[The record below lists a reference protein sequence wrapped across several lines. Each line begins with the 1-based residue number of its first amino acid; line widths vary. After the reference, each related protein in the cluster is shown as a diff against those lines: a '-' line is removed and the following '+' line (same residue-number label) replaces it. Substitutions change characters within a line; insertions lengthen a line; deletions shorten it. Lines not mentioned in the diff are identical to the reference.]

1 MPGFCFHTDHTN
13 HFHTNSHR
21 SIFQGWL
28 FVKTRFFQLEVLVDQ
43 GDHGGQ
49 PDDAETA
56 EVYVTY

>member
-1 MPGFCFHTDHTN
+1 MPGFCFHTD
-13 HFHTNSHR
+13 HTNSHR

-28 FVKTRFFQLEVLVDQ
+28 FVKTRFFQLEVLVD
-43 GDHGGQ
+43 HGGQ